1 MDTAGSDGQGEDADD
16 VSSGACSRRAPH
28 ASERKWSRR
37 VMAGGVKLLQPQV
50 ARHDE
55 LREGRFGRVAKRG
68 YTV

>member
-1 MDTAGSDGQGEDADD
+1 
-16 VSSGACSRRAPH
+16 
-28 ASERKWSRR
+28 
-37 VMAGGVKLLQPQV
+37 MAGGVKLLQPQV